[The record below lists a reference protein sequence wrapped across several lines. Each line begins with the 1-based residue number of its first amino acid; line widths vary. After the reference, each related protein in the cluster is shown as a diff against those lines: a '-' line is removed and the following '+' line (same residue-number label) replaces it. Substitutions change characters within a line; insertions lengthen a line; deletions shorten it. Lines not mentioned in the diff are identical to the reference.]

1 VLLGRLIDAVPVA
14 DVAGPTDIEIRDIV
28 YDSRQVTPGTLFV
41 AVPSVGGD
49 DTSGGYR
56 HLDEAIARG
65 AVAVV
70 VQADFRSERATTIRI
85 PSARTALADLAAEFF
100 DYPSRDLRLYAI
112 TGTDGKTTTSYL
124 LEQIFASASY
134 ITGMIGTVEYKI
146 GEQRTRNLDRT
157 TTPESLDMQR
167 LLRQM
172 VDAGATHAVIEASS
186 HALVLERLRGCCFAG
201 CALTN
206 ITADHLEFHGSWD
219 AYFSAKASLFTEL
232 PREGPAVVN
241 RDDQHFARLAAMI
254 SGPVLA
260 YGTSAEADVRAAN
273 IREVRGGSRFTLQTG
288 KGQAA
293 VKLSLLGAFNVSN
306 ALAAAGLALTAG
318 MSLEAI
324 AQALSAAQPPPG
336 RLQRVSAG
344 QPFDVLVDYAHT
356 AHAFESVLAS
366 LRERTPH
373 PKQLIAVFGAAGDR
387 DRAKRPVLAR
397 IARNFADFFV
407 ITNEDPFGE
416 YPDAIVDEI
425 AAGLPREERG
435 MRFERELDRAVAIRM
450 ALTRARP
457 GDAVVILGKG
467 HEQSIVVDGHR
478 QPWSDVDV
486 IRRVLEGIR

>member
-1 VLLGRLIDAVPVA
+1 VHLGRLIDVLPLA
-14 DVAGPTDIEIRDIV
+14 DVAGPTDFEIRDIV
-28 YDSRQVTPGTLFV
+28 YDSRQVTPGTAFV

-49 DTSGGYR
+49 NASGGYR
-56 HLDEAIARG
+56 HLDEAIIRG
-65 AVAVV
+65 AVAVL
-70 VQADFRSERATTIRI
+70 VQADFRSERVTTIRV
-85 PSARTALADLAAEFF
+85 PSARTALADLAAEFCGH
-100 DYPSRDLRLYAI
+100 PSTELRLFAI

-124 LEQIFASASY
+124 LEQIFASAAY
-134 ITGMIGTVEYKI
+134 LTGMIGTVEYKI

-172 VDAGATHAVIEASS
+172 VGAGVTHAVIEASS

-219 AYFSAKASLFTEL
+219 AYFAAKASLFTEL
-232 PREGPAVVN
+232 ARDRPAVLN
-241 RDDQHFARLAAMI
+241 RDDQHTEQLAAMI
-254 SGPVLA
+254 SGPVLT
-260 YGTSAEADVRAAN
+260 YGTSAGADVRAAG
-273 IREVRGGSRFTLQTG
+273 IQEVRGGSRFTLLTDE
-288 KGQAA
+288 GQAE
-293 VKLSLLGAFNVSN
+293 VELSLLGAFNVSN
-306 ALAAAGLALTAG
+306 ALAAAGLALAAG

-324 AQALSAAQPPPG
+324 ARGLSAARPPPG

-356 AHAFESVLAS
+356 THAFESVLTS

-387 DRAKRPVLAR
+387 DRAKRPILAR
-397 IARNFADFFV
+397 IARDFADFFV

-416 YPDAIVDEI
+416 HPDAIVDEI
-425 AAGLPREERG
+425 AAGLPRDERG
-435 MRFERELDRAVAIRM
+435 TRFERELDRAAAIRM

-478 QPWSDVDV
+478 QPWSDVEV

>member
-1 VLLGRLIDAVPVA
+1 MLLGRLIDALPLA

-49 DTSGGYR
+49 DASGGYQ
-56 HLDEAIARG
+56 HLDEAVGQG
-65 AVAVV
+65 AVAVLV
-70 VQADFRSERATTIRI
+70 HADFHSEHATTIRV
-85 PSARTALADLAAEFF
+85 PSARAALADLAAAFF
-100 DYPSRDLRLYAI
+100 DYPSRKLRLYAI

-124 LEQIFASASY
+124 LEQIFTSAAY
-134 ITGMIGTVEYKI
+134 LTGMIGTVEHKI
-146 GEQRTRNLDRT
+146 GEKRTSNLDRT

-172 VDAGATHAVIEASS
+172 VDAGVTHAVTEASS
-186 HALVLERLRGCCFAG
+186 HALVLERLRGCYFAG

-206 ITADHLEFHGSWD
+206 ITTDHLEFHGSWD
-219 AYFSAKASLFTEL
+219 AYFAAKAALFTEL
-232 PREGPAVVN
+232 SREGPAVLN
-241 RDDQHFARLAAMI
+241 RDDRHFARLTGMF
-254 SGPVLA
+254 SGPVLT
-260 YGTSAEADVRAAN
+260 YGTNAGADVRGTDIQELA
-273 IREVRGGSRFTLQTG
+273 GGSRFMLQTG
-288 KGQAA
+288 EGRAEA
-293 VKLSLLGAFNVSN
+293 KLSLLGAFNVSN

-318 MSLEAI
+318 MSPKAI
-324 AQALSAAQPPPG
+324 AQGLSAAQPPPG

-356 AHAFESVLAS
+356 MHAFESVLAS

-373 PKQLIAVFGAAGDR
+373 PRRLIAVFGAAGDR

-397 IARNFADFFV
+397 IVRDFADFFV

-416 YPDAIVDEI
+416 HPDAIVDEI
-425 AAGLPREERG
+425 AAELPREERG
-435 MRFERELDRAVAIRM
+435 TRFERELDRTVAIRM
-450 ALTRARP
+450 ALSRARP
-457 GDAVVILGKG
+457 GDTVVILGKG
-467 HEQSIVVDGHR
+467 HEQSIVVNGHR